1 MTKFLLTFVFILTVS
16 TSFAQDVWVNS
27 YARTDGSVVQ
37 GHYRTSPD
45 QTVNNNF
52 TTVGNTNPY
61 TGKVGT
67 LPRDSGYPVQSLS
80 NYSPTSYTPVSN
92 YNPSYTI
99 SVTTPLN
106 GGYGVPKV
114 IEQVLESGKWKTT
127 IEDNATSYLFF
138 DKNFVYFKRG
148 QTSWLGRPQNFV
160 EYNSQAKVYI
170 YNSEYGL
177 CLLDEGL
184 RFIIFYDVNNKTKR
198 YLYVIG
204 NSVPSI
210 TSPN

>member
-1 MTKFLLTFVFILTVS
+1 MTKFLLTLGFILTVS

-37 GHYRTSPD
+37 GHYRTHSD

-92 YNPSYTI
+92 NNSSYTI
-99 SVTTPLN
+99 SVTTSLN
-106 GGYGVPKV
+106 GGYGVAMI
-114 IEQVLESGKWKTT
+114 IEQVLESGKWKT
-127 IEDNATSYLFF
+127 IKEDGTDSYLFF
-138 DKNFVYFKRG
+138 DKNLVGFKRG
-148 QTSWLGRPQNFV
+148 QNKWLVRDQIFV

-177 CLLDEGL
+177 SLLDEGL
-184 RFIIFYDVNNKTKR
+184 RFIIFYDASNKTKR

-204 NSVPSI
+204 KATPSI
-210 TSPN
+210 IPTN

>member
-1 MTKFLLTFVFILTVS
+1 MKKFTSFLLFFLCLN
-16 TSFAQDVWVNS
+16 SFAQDVLVS
-27 YARTDGSVVQ
+27 GYTRTNGTVVQ
-37 GHYRTSPD
+37 PHYRTNRD
-45 QTVNNNF
+45 YTVNNNF

-80 NYSPTSYTPVSN
+80 NYSPTSYTPINN

-106 GGYGVPKV
+106 GGYAVPKV
-114 IEQVLESGKWKTT
+114 IEQILESGTWKTT
-127 IEDNATSYLFF
+127 IEDNANSYLFF
-138 DKNFVYFKRG
+138 DKNFVWFKRG
-148 QTSWLGRPQNFV
+148 QTSWLGRPQNFI

-177 CLLDEGL
+177 SLLDEGL
-184 RFIIFYDVNNKTKR
+184 RFIIFYDANNKTKR